1 MGFTDCFGLVSIING
16 NLETCPL
23 LTTIAY
29 SIRGF
34 QMRSGKLKVRK
45 MINENL
51 QIRPLLIP
59 TVYSI
64 GVGSGTWEVGG
75 GGWQKDKEKQ
85 QVCQITFTAPKR
97 DQLGQFGQR

>member
-1 MGFTDCFGLVSIING
+1 MGFTDCFGLVSIINE
-16 NLETCPL
+16 NPEICLL

-59 TVYSI
+59 TVYCI
-64 GVGSGTWEVGG
+64 GVGG
-75 GGWQKDKEKQ
+75 GGWGVGGGKSE
-85 QVCQITFTAPKR
+85 TM
-97 DQLGQFGQR
+97 LSM

>member
-1 MGFTDCFGLVSIING
+1 MGFTDCFALISIINE
-16 NLETCPL
+16 NPEICPL

-59 TVYSI
+59 TVYCI
-64 GVGSGTWEVGG
+64 GVGG
-75 GGWQKDKEKQ
+75 GGWE
-85 QVCQITFTAPKR
+85 V
-97 DQLGQFGQR
+97 GSGGWEV

>member
-34 QMRSGKLKVRK
+34 QTRSRQLKVGK
-45 MINENL
+45 MIDENL
-51 QIRPLLIP
+51 EIRPLLIP

-64 GVGSGTWEVGG
+64 GVGSGGWGVVSGGWGVGG
-75 GGWQKDKEKQ
+75 GGNCAIPRKHSLK
-85 QVCQITFTAPKR
+85 
-97 DQLGQFGQR
+97 LL